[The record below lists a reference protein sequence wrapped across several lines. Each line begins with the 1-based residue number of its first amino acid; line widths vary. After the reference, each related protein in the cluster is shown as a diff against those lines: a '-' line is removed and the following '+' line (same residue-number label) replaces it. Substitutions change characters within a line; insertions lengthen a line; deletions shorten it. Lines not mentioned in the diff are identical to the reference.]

1 VTPLKGFLYETN
13 AARGYYSSSE
23 LWLSVAAI
31 LTAGYMIFGLLL
43 VGIPELSRG
52 AVVIA
57 VVSFGWGL
65 FGFIT
70 GAATLRPILILPVL
84 FYFVTVMSGFTMPV
98 YPVEYIGQITT
109 VWLGAISISFFLT
122 NGVSVKIIIA
132 GLFLVFVANVIAISL
147 GYEGYQI
154 NVTGETLESLES
166 ADVQRSSG
174 LAGQSNVLLI
184 LVFTLPFAMF
194 LLERK
199 VNMLVYLILVA
210 ACITTTILTGS
221 RSGIALS
228 LLFMVFGAL
237 FLLKS
242 GIGKYLLIVAGL
254 IGSIVAFQYFTNPH
268 ILSLISNS
276 ELGEIVVVDRTIQ
289 GLEGADESANVR
301 ESLVTESWQHYY
313 KKPWTGYGPNQFSEV
328 VGQGYYAHNNFV
340 EIGINWGLVGQVSY
354 YLCYLA
360 IIIGM
365 FKVNRI
371 ALLTPLLFLII
382 ADQWFVLFLERPAVL
397 LLCAMLAISVTPR
410 PIRGRRRRRR
420 SSGSGTMRYEDIR
433 RQAEIDMATENAA
446 ANGQA
451 NTATR

>member
-1 VTPLKGFLYETN
+1 MTPLKGFLYETN

-31 LTAGYMIFGLLL
+31 LTVCYLVFGLLL

-52 AVVIA
+52 AVVVAIA
-57 VVSFGWGL
+57 SFCWGL

-70 GAATLRPILILPVL
+70 GAATLRPILFLPVL
-84 FYFVTVMSGFTMPV
+84 FYFVTVMSGFTQAA

-132 GLFLVFVANVIAISL
+132 GLFVVFVANIVAISL

-154 NVTGETLESLES
+154 NIQGESVDSLES
-166 ADVQRSSG
+166 VEVQRSSG
-174 LAGQSNVLLI
+174 LAGQANVLLI
-184 LVFTLPFAMF
+184 LVFSLPFAVF

-199 VNMLVYLILVA
+199 VNLLVYLVLVG
-210 ACITTTILTGS
+210 ACITTTVLTGS

-237 FLLKS
+237 FLLKN
-242 GIGKYLLIVAGL
+242 GFGKYLLILTGL
-254 IGSIVAFQYFTNPH
+254 VGSIVALQYFTNPH
-268 ILSLISNS
+268 ILSIISNS
-276 ELGEIVVVDRTIQ
+276 ELGEVVVVERTIQ

-301 ESLVTESWQHYY
+301 ESLITESWQHYY
-313 KKPWTGYGPNQFSEV
+313 KKPWLGYGPNQFSEV

-340 EIGINWGLVGQVSY
+340 EIGINWGLAGQITY

-371 ALLTPLLFLII
+371 ALLTPLLFLIL

-410 PIRGRRRRRR
+410 PMRGRRRRRR
-420 SSGSGTMRYEDIR
+420 SSSSGQMRYQDIR
-433 RQAEIDMATENAA
+433 RKAELEIEMEHATGNSA
-446 ANGQA
+446 ANPA
-451 NTATR
+451 SN